1 MNVCKG
7 RWVLLVLSFVFVL
20 PFQIDGLFAGSAPA
34 GLGTSLE
41 QIEKLATKEGSVNIV
56 ASLDGDE
63 VEIVLEGF
71 KKKHP
76 GIKVNYTTTTGVDS
90 GEKLLTEALAGHIE
104 YDVAKIVYE
113 LRSKFI
119 KAGVLAGPFDWR
131 RLFPGTPKEHISP
144 NGFLVGGS
152 FYPRILAYNP
162 TLVPPEKSPRKW
174 EDCVDPYWRGKFVVD
189 VRPATL
195 LALYPAWGEAKVL
208 EFAKKLKDNQPIW
221 QRGMSKSLAL
231 LASGEFSMICGT
243 SYSSLKGLLRKDPEA
258 KVRIAW
264 PDLVPVGLNEALGV
278 FKNAKSPNAGLL
290 LAGWLAS
297 VEAQKGYDKVAR
309 GSPFIE
315 GTESSKEFKKAGAK
329 AVFAGW
335 NEGEYAPALT
345 KKITAIWGTSAKN

>member
-1 MNVCKG
+1 MKGCKG
-7 RWVLLVLSFVFVL
+7 TTVLLVLSFLFVL
-20 PFQIDGLFAGSAPA
+20 SFQIDALFAGSAPP

-41 QIEKLATKEGSVNIV
+41 QMEKLATKEGSVNIV

-71 KKKHP
+71 KKKYP

-90 GEKLLTEALAGHIE
+90 GEKLLTEALAGHVE
-104 YDVAKIVYE
+104 NDVAKIVYE
-113 LRSKFI
+113 LQSKFI
-119 KAGVLAGPFDWR
+119 KAGVLAGPFEWN

-144 NGFLVGGS
+144 NGFMVGGS
-152 FYPRILAYNP
+152 FYPRVLAYNP
-162 TLVPPEKSPRKW
+162 SLVPPEKIPRKW
-174 EDCVDPYWRGKFVVD
+174 EDCADPYWRGKLVVD
-189 VRPATL
+189 IRPATL
-195 LALYPAWGEAKVL
+195 LALYPAWGEAKVI

-231 LASGEFSMICGT
+231 LASGEFPMICGT

-264 PDLVPVGLNEALGV
+264 PDVVPVGLNEALGV

-297 VEAQKGYDKVAR
+297 AEAQKGYDRVGR

-315 GTESSKEFKKAGAK
+315 GTESSKEFRKAGAK